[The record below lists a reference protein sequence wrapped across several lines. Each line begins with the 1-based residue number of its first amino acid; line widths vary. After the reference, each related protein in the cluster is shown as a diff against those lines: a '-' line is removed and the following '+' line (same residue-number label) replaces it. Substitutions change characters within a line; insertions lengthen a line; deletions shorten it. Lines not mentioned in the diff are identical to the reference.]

1 MKRELGGVIG
11 GAVLVTILAACG
23 GSSGMTKAD
32 YVKQAN
38 RVCHDAATS
47 VAALKLP
54 DTNDV
59 TTIPVAAK
67 KVVAAQRKALERLQA
82 IKPPKKDRPE
92 INKWIAL
99 IDQTIDQAE
108 VSAQSQEDGD
118 IQRAIT
124 ANVNGAALDARAD
137 ELARKFGLKTCV
149 QAAAAPQAG
158 DPVKESP

>member
-1 MKRELGGVIG
+1 MKRELAGV
-11 GAVLVTILAACG
+11 AVVAVLAACG

-67 KVVAAQRKALERLQA
+67 KIVVAQRSALERLKA
-82 IKPPKKDRPE
+82 IKPPKADRPA
-92 INKWIAL
+92 ITKWIAL

-137 ELARKFGLKTCV
+137 QIAKAFGLKTCV
-149 QAAAAPQAG
+149 QAAAAPPG
-158 DPVKESP
+158 SGSLNEGKP